1 MLQSLAQG
9 SPRPPNTQLWQLLLS
24 TPRLHWGSIHSVC
37 ILQSQEHLPPHNR
50 QPEGWGG
57 WTPQPPQAQEDP
69 SPASHQAAPSLAG
82 QYITQQQYRRYWDTA
97 AILVGAKP
105 QPSTQVPWQ
114 SCDLLVLC
122 RLAHLLRDCSADVA
136 LILSKDT
143 LQSAYTSQF
152 YISVLSPLDERMCLT
167 GGGTVKFAPQ
177 VFHTA
182 NGMKIT
188 NHKCYIKLFPKRSTI
203 KSKKFQTWNIGSLS
217 FMKAGFESYAI
228 HIKVMNIFL

>member
-1 MLQSLAQG
+1 MRRLD
-9 SPRPPNTQLWQLLLS
+9 S
-24 TPRLHWGSIHSVC
+24 T
-37 ILQSQEHLPPHNR
+37 
-50 QPEGWGG
+50 
-57 WTPQPPQAQEDP
+57 A
-69 SPASHQAAPSLAG
+69 SPAPGRPSSLSPPLQHAAPSLAG
-82 QYITQQQYRRYWDTA
+82 QYITQQQYRRHWDTA

-122 RLAHLLRDCSADVA
+122 RLAHRLSDCSADVA
-136 LILSKDT
+136 LISSKDT
-143 LQSAYTSQF
+143 LQSAYTPQF
-152 YISVLSPLDERMCLT
+152 YISVLSPLDEQTWLT

-188 NHKCYIKLFPKRSTI
+188 NHKCYVKLLPKRSII

-217 FMKAGFESYAI
+217 FMKVGFESYAI
-228 HIKVMNIFL
+228 HTKMMNIFL